1 MNQIKRFTKNT
12 AGRDFCVG
20 DIHGH
25 FTKLQKALDGIGFDP
40 LQDRLFSVGDLVD
53 RGPDSLDV
61 DTWLLRKPWFHA
73 VRGNHEQM
81 TIDSYETGRQ
91 SDQCGMH
98 FINGGAWFYGISEV
112 DQGCYSSILADL
124 PLAIEVETDTGT
136 VGIVHADVPRGSWQG
151 MVSALE
157 GDDYESDHIASMLQW
172 SRKRIGAEDHSGV
185 DGVRAVICGHTPLRL
200 PVVLGNVYHIDT
212 AGWTADGYFTF
223 INLATLET
231 IPPMNQKLEWK

>member
-1 MNQIKRFTKNT
+1 MQQIKRFTKNT

-25 FTKLQKALDGIGFDP
+25 FTKLQKALDAIGFDP
-40 LQDRLFSVGDLVD
+40 SCDRLFSVGDLVD
-53 RGPDSLDV
+53 RGPESLDV

-98 FINGGAWFYGISEV
+98 FINGGSWFYGIGEV

-124 PLAIEVETDTGT
+124 PLVIEVETDNGLI
-136 VGIVHADVPRGSWQG
+136 GIVHADVPRCSW
-151 MVSALE
+151 SELIKALE
-157 GDDYESDHIASMLQW
+157 VPTAEAEHTAAMLQW
-172 SRKRIGAEDHSGV
+172 SRKRISEEDRSGV
-185 DGVRAVICGHTPLRL
+185 IGAHAVICGHTPLRA

-212 AGWTADGYFTF
+212 AGWTSDGYFTF
-223 INLATLET
+223 INLTTLET
-231 IPPMNQKLEWK
+231 IPPMKKKLDW